1 MANVDK
7 PLRPSSWRRT
17 TTRRSSLVTC
27 YPEAMRDDQRGPQT
41 TALLRTLALETVA
54 GVLSWRHYQGLP
66 VLPPA
71 PDVASSHITGDEAAN
86 AWPRVSII
94 IPARDEAHR
103 LPALLASLHAL
114 DYPDY
119 EVIVVDDNS
128 TDATAA
134 VAKARGA
141 RVLAG
146 QPLQPGWTG
155 KAFACHQ
162 GALAAH
168 GAWLLFADADTAHA
182 PASLR
187 AAIHYALRER
197 LDALSLLT
205 GQRCESAAER
215 LLLPLAYAILFA
227 GVSPRRTNGRPS
239 PQEPSP
245 PPPLPTAGQPSP
257 PPPLPTAGEGSR
269 GTHLVTRGSPG
280 SAGVPPVPSLDQG
293 RASSAASATRSQASL
308 GLSRASNSPR
318 GLPTAASAPL
328 ANGQYILCRAETYR
342 QAGGHEAVRGSVIED
357 AALARLLV
365 RAGAAYRLCRGESLV
380 GVRMYGS
387 LGDVW
392 AGFRKNAARYVLD
405 DPRRLPGTALYSA
418 TLGSTLPLLLR
429 AILARRRSALALAA
443 LNYAIATA
451 LLMPWYRRFGVPS
464 GYAALHPLGVAVLGL
479 ITADSTW
486 RLVARRG
493 ASWKGRTYR

>member
-1 MANVDK
+1 
-7 PLRPSSWRRT
+7 
-17 TTRRSSLVTC
+17 
-27 YPEAMRDDQRGPQT
+27 MRDDQRGPQT

-71 PDVASSHITGDEAAN
+71 PDDAAPATGGEAVS

-94 IPARDEAHR
+94 VPARDEEHR
-103 LPALLASLHAL
+103 LPTLLLSLRAL

-128 TDATAA
+128 TDATTP
-134 VAKARGA
+134 VAEAGGA

-146 QPLQPGWTG
+146 QPLPPGWTG
-155 KAFACHQ
+155 KAFACYQ
-162 GALAAH
+162 GALAAD
-168 GAWLLFADADTAHA
+168 GEWLLFADADTVHA

-197 LDALSLLT
+197 LGALSLLT

-215 LLLPLAYAILFA
+215 LLLPLAYAVLFA
-227 GVSPRRTNGRPS
+227 GVSPRRTNGKPS
-239 PQEPSP
+239 APHPRTPHPAP
-245 PPPLPTAGQPSP
+245 PPPLPTAGEGSQQPSP
-257 PPPLPTAGEGSR
+257 PPPLPTAGEGGNGDHSM
-269 GTHLVTRGSPG
+269 TRGSPG
-280 SAGVPPVPSLDQG
+280 SA
-293 RASSAASATRSQASL
+293 TRSRTSL
-308 GLSRASNSPR
+308 GVSHASDSPR

-342 QAGGHEAVRGSVIED
+342 RAGGHEAVRGSVIED
-357 AALARLLV
+357 AALARSLV
-365 RAGAAYRLCRGESLV
+365 GAGAAYRLCRGESMV
-380 GVRMYGS
+380 GVRMYGG
-387 LGDVW
+387 LGEVW

-418 TLGSTLPLLLR
+418 TLGSTLPLLCR
-429 AILARRRSALALAA
+429 SILARQRSGLALTA
-443 LNYAIATA
+443 LNYGVATA
-451 LLMPWYRRFGVPS
+451 LLTPWYRRFGVPW
-464 GYAALHPLGVAVLGL
+464 GYAALHPLGVALFGL

-493 ASWKGRTYR
+493 ASWKGRTYQ

>member
-1 MANVDK
+1 
-7 PLRPSSWRRT
+7 
-17 TTRRSSLVTC
+17 
-27 YPEAMRDDQRGPQT
+27 MRDDQRGPQVN
-41 TALLRTLALETVA
+41 ALPRTLALETVA

-71 PDVASSHITGDEAAN
+71 PDDTAPASGGAETRV
-86 AWPRVSII
+86 WPRVSIVV
-94 IPARDEAHR
+94 PARDEAHR
-103 LPALLASLHAL
+103 LPTLLASLRAL

-134 VAKARGA
+134 VAEAGGA

-146 QPLQPGWTG
+146 QPLPPGWTG

-162 GALAAH
+162 GALAANA
-168 GAWLLFADADTAHA
+168 AWLLFADADTVHA

-187 AAIHYALRER
+187 AAMHYALHKR

-239 PQEPSP
+239 PLA
-245 PPPLPTAGQPSP
+245 PLPAAGQPSP
-257 PPPLPTAGEGSR
+257 PTPLPTAGEGSNGDR
-269 GTHLVTRGSPG
+269 SLADGNPG
-280 SAGVPPVPSLDQG
+280 SAGVSPVPGPTRG
-293 RASSAASATRSQASL
+293 RASTTRFQASL
-308 GLSRASNSPR
+308 GISHASDSPR
-318 GLPTAASAPL
+318 GPSAAAPAPL

-342 QAGGHEAVRGSVIED
+342 RAGGHEAVRGSVIED

-418 TLGSTLPLLLR
+418 TLGLTLPLLLR
-429 AILARRRSALALAA
+429 AVLARRRSALALAA

-451 LLMPWYRRFGVPS
+451 LLTPWYRRFGVPS
-464 GYAALHPLGVAVLGL
+464 GYAALHPLGVAVFGL
-479 ITADSTW
+479 ITADSAW

>member
-1 MANVDK
+1 
-7 PLRPSSWRRT
+7 
-17 TTRRSSLVTC
+17 
-27 YPEAMRDDQRGPQT
+27 MRDDQRGPQT

-66 VLPPA
+66 TLPPA
-71 PDVASSHITGDEAAN
+71 PDVASSHVTGDEAAN

-103 LPALLASLHAL
+103 LPALLASLRAL

-134 VAKARGA
+134 VAKAGGA
-141 RVLAG
+141 RVFAG
-146 QPLQPGWTG
+146 QPLPLGWTG

-162 GALAAH
+162 GALAAA

-215 LLLPLAYAILFA
+215 LLLPLAYAVLFA

-239 PQEPSP
+239 PQRSSPPTAGQPSP

-257 PPPLPTAGEGSR
+257 PPHADPSLGSAEPTAQPALPTAGEGSNGAR
-269 GTHLVTRGSPG
+269 SLAGGSPG
-280 SAGVPPVPSLDQG
+280 SADVPSVPSLDQG
-293 RASSAASATRSQASL
+293 RANSAASATRSRTSL
-308 GLSRASNSPR
+308 GVSRASDGPR
-318 GLPTAASAPL
+318 GRSTAASAPL
-328 ANGQYILCRAETYR
+328 ANGQYILCRVETYQR
-342 QAGGHEAVRGSVIED
+342 AGGHRAVRGSVIED

-365 RAGAAYRLCRGESLV
+365 RSGAAYRLCRGESVV

-387 LGDVW
+387 LGEVW

-451 LLMPWYRRFGVPS
+451 LLTPWYRRFGVPS
-464 GYAALHPLGVAVLGL
+464 GYAALHPLGVALFGL
-479 ITADSTW
+479 ITADSAW
-486 RLVARRG
+486 RVVARRG

>member
-1 MANVDK
+1 
-7 PLRPSSWRRT
+7 
-17 TTRRSSLVTC
+17 
-27 YPEAMRDDQRGPQT
+27 MRDDQRGPQT

-71 PDVASSHITGDEAAN
+71 PDDAAPATGGEAAS

-94 IPARDEAHR
+94 VPARDEEHR
-103 LPALLASLHAL
+103 LPALLLSLRAL

-134 VAKARGA
+134 VAEAGGA

-146 QPLQPGWTG
+146 QPLPPGWTG
-155 KAFACHQ
+155 KAFACYQ
-162 GALAAH
+162 GALAAD
-168 GAWLLFADADTAHA
+168 GEWLLFADADTVHA

-205 GQRCESAAER
+205 GQRCASAAER
-215 LLLPLAYAILFA
+215 LLLPLAYAVLFA
-227 GVSPRRTNGRPS
+227 GVSPRRTNGKPS
-239 PQEPSP
+239 PQKPSP
-245 PPPLPTAGQPSP
+245 PTHDDWPLGPTRGPTVQRA
-257 PPPLPTAGEGSR
+257 LPTAGEGSN
-269 GTHLVTRGSPG
+269 GDHSMTRGSPG
-280 SAGVPPVPSLDQG
+280 SAGVSPVPSLEQG
-293 RASSAASATRSQASL
+293 QASSAASATRSRTNLGVSHASD
-308 GLSRASNSPR
+308 SPR

-328 ANGQYILCRAETYR
+328 ANGQYILCRAEAYR

-357 AALARLLV
+357 AALARSLV
-365 RAGAAYRLCRGESLV
+365 GAGAAYRLCRGESMV
-380 GVRMYGS
+380 GVRMYGG
-387 LGDVW
+387 LGEVW

-405 DPRRLPGTALYSA
+405 DTRRLPGTALYSA
-418 TLGSTLPLLLR
+418 TLGSTLPLLCR
-429 AILARRRSALALAA
+429 AILARQRSGLALAA
-443 LNYAIATA
+443 LNYGVATA
-451 LLMPWYRRFGVPS
+451 LLTPWYRRFGVPW
-464 GYAALHPLGVAVLGL
+464 GYAALHPLGVALFGL
-479 ITADSTW
+479 IAADSTW